1 MCKSGL
7 NPCDSITFALSVLPV
22 ENFSTYV
29 ENAWKECDHSE
40 NTEPERSHVYCLPDG
55 AGCNK
60 ALFPGN
66 AADAGPG
73 RENEPLYA
81 RIAAMLDEEQS
92 HLDQFCSYTDCSQI
106 SQDRQ
111 TLLTALMQDW
121 LFKGGLMGAAR
132 QGMMED
138 IPSMIQYA
146 QDSEALSAKKYREFA
161 EMTSDEVTRQT
172 LLSIAAEEDKHFL
185 ELNGQENV

>member
-1 MCKSGL
+1 MHGK
-7 NPCDSITFALSVLPV
+7 NVITLKIQNQNEAMFIACQMERGAIKHYSRAMQLMQAL
-22 ENFSTYV
+22 
-29 ENAWKECDHSE
+29 
-40 NTEPERSHVYCLPDG
+40 
-55 AGCNK
+55 
-60 ALFPGN
+60 
-66 AADAGPG
+66 G